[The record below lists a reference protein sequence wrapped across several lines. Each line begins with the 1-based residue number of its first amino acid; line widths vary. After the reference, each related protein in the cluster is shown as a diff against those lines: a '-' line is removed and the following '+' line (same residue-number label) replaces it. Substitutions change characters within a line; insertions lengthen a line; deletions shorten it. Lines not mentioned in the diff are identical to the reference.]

1 MDKRLRQRKCEEAAE
16 MRMQGKSLQSIG
28 EKLSLSKTTVWRM
41 LRTFAPESW
50 TEFTN
55 EVEDMSKTSRSDQS
69 RSGSREQQLMK
80 ENARLKAELSE
91 ARRER
96 DLQNLRADVLDEMIT
111 IAERK
116 FDISIRKKHG
126 VKR

>member
-28 EKLSLSKTTVWRM
+28 EKLSVSKTTVWRM
-41 LRTFAPESW
+41 LRTFAPESF

-55 EVEDMSKTSRSDQS
+55 EVEDMSKTSK
-69 RSGSREQQLMK
+69 SGLSESREQQLMN